1 MIFVFGSDPNPI
13 LGLGFQAFLFSGY
26 LLFIYSYDSGITSA
40 FVPSLELVP
49 LLFMLIAYP
58 ISAFPRLFT
67 VAFCAQN
74 WRDHLNMSWA
84 AIENDPGKFIFWCQ
98 HMAHLNSWGSTMSLI
113 DHGSDF
119 RPVCLSQCFISVLA
133 KYSSTCQLLLA
144 LVRLENCMPHLL
156 QP

>member
-84 AIENDPGKFIFWCQ
+84 AIENDPGKLLPTYGTLEFMRFHHVSDWPWFRLQ
-98 HMAHLNSWGSTMSLI
+98 TSL
-113 DHGSDF
+113 SV
-119 RPVCLSQCFISVLA
+119 PVFHICVSKI
-133 KYSSTCQLLLA
+133 
-144 LVRLENCMPHLL
+144 
-156 QP
+156 